1 MEAAIKDTIVKFVI
15 SCASSVVS
23 AGLSRDVNGRQHH
36 ETEEHEPFNVP
47 LSSWIPYLFVNPH
60 DPICSEY
67 IAYFEQRKKMRAK
80 RLGGVD
86 RFLTKSCMDSGSEP
100 LHLIPSADLTINRC
114 QLTKFQG
121 PFSIA
126 PRAIAYPTGQIIK
139 NESEPAMSPDL
150 LSKAVAENKLYP
162 VPTEINASAEK
173 HTKRTSRTEA

>member
-1 MEAAIKDTIVKFVI
+1 MKFVI
-15 SCASSVVS
+15 RCASSVVS

-36 ETEEHEPFNVP
+36 ETVEHEPFNVP

-67 IAYFEQRKKMRAK
+67 IGYFEQRKKTRAK

-114 QLTKFQG
+114 QLTEFQG
-121 PFSIA
+121 PF
-126 PRAIAYPTGQIIK
+126 
-139 NESEPAMSPDL
+139 
-150 LSKAVAENKLYP
+150 LSKKNLKELMEFNSGGIMFPVILCVMSTTLQTMLNEAVACANRPKRL
-162 VPTEINASAEK
+162 VNAAVQ
-173 HTKRTSRTEA
+173 TLNMRG